1 LAGALMV
8 VVGMVVLVVLELL
21 LAVVPPAVMGVT
33 QW

>member
-1 LAGALMV
+1 LAGALM